1 VIASL
6 RRSPLLFLSLLV
18 GIAALVALVVGP
30 GGIGLPAS
38 DAARW
43 VVLGEI
49 RLPRMLLGLLVGAA
63 LGAAGAAL
71 QAFLRNPIAEPGLLG
86 VTSGATLG
94 AVIAIHSGAAAAFS
108 LALPL
113 GGLAGAALATLFA
126 MVLAGDRAG
135 PLTLI
140 LAGVAVSSLA
150 AAGTTLALN
159 LSPNPFAT
167 AEMVY
172 WMMGSLADRSLAH
185 VALAGP
191 MIAVGVGLLISSAR
205 QLDALALGEEAAASL
220 GVDVDRLRTTVV
232 LATALAIGAATSVTG
247 GIGFVGLVVP
257 HLVRRIAGPEPSR
270 LVLASA
276 LGGAALVLVADVA
289 LRLLAPIGDVKLGVL
304 TALIGAPF
312 FLWLVLATRREL
324 AP

>member
-1 VIASL
+1 
-6 RRSPLLFLSLLV
+6 
-18 GIAALVALVVGP
+18 
-30 GGIGLPAS
+30 
-38 DAARW
+38 
-43 VVLGEI
+43 
-49 RLPRMLLGLLVGAA
+49 
-63 LGAAGAAL
+63 
-71 QAFLRNPIAEPGLLG
+71 
-86 VTSGATLG
+86 
-94 AVIAIHSGAAAAFS
+94 

-126 MVLAGDRAG
+126 MLLAGDRAG

-150 AAGTTLALN
+150 AAATTLALN

-191 MIAVGVGLLISSAR
+191 MIAVGIGLLVSSAR
-205 QLDALALGEEAAASL
+205 QLDALALGEDAAASL

-276 LGGAALVLVADVA
+276 LGGAALVLGADVA

-304 TALIGAPF
+304 TALLGAPF